1 MIKFFRKIRQK
12 LLTEHKFGKYF
23 AYAFGE
29 ILLVVLG
36 ILIALQVNTWNQNRQ
51 RSELEKKILL
61 EIHENLNVDIL
72 ELEDDING
80 FQILIESDSILIHHF
95 QSKYPYNDSIGAHIH
110 IAQLSPHSVPFTS
123 GYKLLESKGIEVISD
138 DALRMLITH
147 LYEWDIPYYGNYAE
161 ERFAIM
167 GSIIQPYWAKNF
179 YIEDYDK
186 LYGKKRVPINYNSLL
201 QDSEFISLLHTSK
214 LQAEIMKEKSEILKD
229 EIINVQKNIEKYL
242 ETSFGVSVQNK
253 KK

>member
-1 MIKFFRKIRQK
+1 MIKFFRKIRQTLLSENK
-12 LLTEHKFGKYF
+12 LSKYL

-36 ILIALQVNTWNQNRQ
+36 ILIALQVNTWNQKRQ
-51 RSELEKKILL
+51 TSELEKKILL

-72 ELEDDING
+72 ELEDDMNG

-95 QSKYPYNDSIGAHIH
+95 QSKYPYNDSIGAYIH

-138 DALRMLITH
+138 DALRMSITH

-167 GSIIQPYWAKNF
+167 ESIIQPYWAKNF
-179 YIEDYDK
+179 YIEDHDQF
-186 LYGKKRVPINYNSLL
+186 YGKKRVPVNYNSLL
-201 QDSEFISLLHTSK
+201 QDSEFISLLQTSM
-214 LQAEIMKEKSEILKD
+214 LQAEIMKEKSESLKG
-229 EIINVQKNIEKYL
+229 EIINVQKNIEQFL
-242 ETSFGVSVQNK
+242 ETSLGESFLNK
-253 KK
+253 EN

>member
-12 LLTEHKFGKYF
+12 LLAEDKFKKYL

-29 ILLVVLG
+29 ILLVVFG

-51 RSELEKKILL
+51 KSELEKKILL

-72 ELEDDING
+72 ELEDDLNG
-80 FQILIESDSILIHHF
+80 FQILIESDSILIDHF
-95 QSKYPYNDSIGAHIH
+95 QSKYPYNDSIGAYIH
-110 IAQLSPHSVPFTS
+110 MAQLSPHSVPFRS

-147 LYEWDIPYYGNYAE
+147 LYDWDIPYYGIYAA

-167 GSIIQPYWAKNF
+167 ESIIQPYWAKNF
-179 YIEDYDK
+179 YIEDHDK
-186 LYGKKRVPINYNSLL
+186 FYGKKRVPINYNSLL
-201 QDSEFISLLHTSK
+201 QDSEFISLLQTSK
-214 LQAEIMKEKSEILKD
+214 LQAEIMIGKSEKLKE
-229 EIINVQKNIEKYL
+229 EIVNVQKNIENYL
-242 ETSFGVSVQNK
+242 ETSFGESVQK
-253 KK
+253 KKN